1 MFRNV
6 NLIIIHILCLLCL
19 TSQAQTFTEYQDQTI
34 NRVNCEAPH
43 AWFVPFPTE
52 REARRRDAYQSSSY
66 LSLNGTWKIK
76 WVEDDEERP
85 KDFFLTTYDD
95 SQWDTIPVPCNVE
108 VLGYGEPIYTNVAYP
123 HPMTPPTIQRN
134 NPVSSYR
141 RHFLLPKGWKG
152 KRVSIHFLGVQSC
165 IYLWLNGRYVGFHED
180 SMSDAGFDVTPYL
193 HEGDNQIA
201 AQVMRWSDG
210 SYLEDQD
217 MWRMSG
223 IFRDVYLQAEP
234 LVRLQDFQ
242 VQTDMDA
249 SLQQANLQ
257 VTYTLVNDGPHTT
270 APGAIRF
277 TLYDQNQKK
286 VFCQTTSLGGKN
298 LKPSETHNGC
308 FSHSVSKPH
317 LWSAEHPRL
326 YLLTIS
332 LLDRNGKETECI
344 RQDVGFRQVKIENG
358 ILKVNGQKIFIRG
371 TNHHDNN
378 PHTGRYMPLSMI
390 EEDLILMK
398 QYNINAVRT
407 SHYPKTPRFYELC
420 NRLGLYVWDE
430 ANNESHGAGADNG
443 NRMTAYP
450 DWRLPMTER
459 CMAMVERDKNQP
471 SVIVWSMGNECG
483 GRGRDGYS
491 NFDYICEEI
500 RQRDSSRPIH
510 YENQGTDFDIIAN
523 MYITQ
528 QELLNSYP
536 QWPHK
541 PVILCEYEHAMG
553 NSGGGM
559 KEYWEIFR
567 THERMQGGFIWDFV
581 DQGLLVKQEGKTI
594 YANGWDFSKGEHTD
608 GDFCFNGLMTPDR
621 KPHGEMWEVKAAHQ
635 PALFEMVNKE
645 QGEVTITNMQ
655 SFTNLQEYLCTWELQ
670 ADGIVVES
678 GTITLDI
685 EPLQSKTVQIPSRY
699 TMRMDSAEYAWNLR
713 LLTREDQPWSRA
725 GHEVAR
731 YQAII
736 NSLPLPRQPH
746 HAEPRL
752 VELKQEDGMLMLTT
766 EHCTY
771 GFSTTQGTLASMRV
785 GKQEYMS
792 GASVPCFARPATAN
806 EREHFEIWKRKGY
819 WEAKPT
825 LVDMQVDSGQ
835 TEPVN
840 VISRLDIAGRTEVV
854 VRYSVYN
861 SGEIHITTVVNPY
874 ESTYIGKIGWLLKMK
889 KNMQDVSWLGTDLET
904 YRDRTLCAFIT
915 RCDHKNID
923 DLWVPYEVPQEN
935 GNRYATR
942 WMTLTQGG
950 KGILATAD
958 SPFEFTARKYSDRQI
973 HEAPHLSYLEEEDHV
988 TLHLDYENQ
997 GVGQSPGRAEV
1008 LKPYQVM
1015 LRPVT
1020 YTLSLQPINLKHDD
1034 PQTMCRERWEETSF
1048 EPQLTES
1055 DTDKLIPTECPIRL
1069 CNKMTARY
1077 LITTDTGYIHD
1088 TDRPSDD
1095 EYHTTFYLHRLQG
1108 NTFCISDRTG
1118 KRALTAIGTTR
1129 GDSVLWKPYTGS
1141 NLQKWNIEADLDGIA
1156 NITSSSGKALDM
1168 HVSEHRVILWDQ
1180 NDGSN
1185 QKWTLEKAE
1194 NNR

>member
-165 IYLWLNGRYVGFHED
+165 IYLWINGRYVGFHED

-242 VQTDMDA
+242 VQTDMDT

-257 VTYTLVNDGPHTT
+257 VTYSLINDGPHTT
-270 APGAIRF
+270 DLGAIRF

-286 VFCQTTSLGGKN
+286 VFCQTTSLGGKK

-420 NRLGLYVWDE
+420 NKLGLYVWDE

-678 GTITLDI
+678 GTMTLDI

-713 LLTREDQPWSRA
+713 LLTREEQPWSRA

-752 VELKQEDGMLMLTT
+752 VELTQEDGMLMLTT

-874 ESTYIGKIGWLLKMK
+874 ESIYIGKIGWLLKMK

-915 RCDHKNID
+915 RCDHKNIN

-997 GVGQSPGRAEV
+997 GVGQSPGRADV

-1048 EPQLTES
+1048 EPQLTEP
-1055 DTDKLIPTECPIRL
+1055 DTDKLIPTECPICL

-1088 TDRPSDD
+1088 TNRPSDD

-1156 NITSSSGKALDM
+1156 NITSSNGKALDM